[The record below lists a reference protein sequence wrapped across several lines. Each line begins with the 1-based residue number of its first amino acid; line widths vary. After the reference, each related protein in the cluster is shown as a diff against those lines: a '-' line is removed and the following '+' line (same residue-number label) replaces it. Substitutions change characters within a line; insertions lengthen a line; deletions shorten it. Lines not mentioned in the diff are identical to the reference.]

1 MKKYKIYIAVFIFLW
16 LFTFFVALY
25 RIDRDVRQIKK
36 LEKENQRLKVAIHEY
51 NWQIDQ
57 YFYMFERYCGGMNN

>member
-25 RIDRDVRQIKK
+25 RIDRDVKQIKK
-36 LEKENQRLKVAIHEY
+36 LEKENQKLKVAIHDY

-57 YFYMFERYCGGMNN
+57 YFYMFERFCPPTQ

>member
-25 RIDRDVRQIKK
+25 RIDRDVKQIKK

-51 NWQIDQ
+51 NWQIEQ
-57 YFYMFERYCGGMNN
+57 YYYMFEKYYIDK

>member
-16 LFTFFVALY
+16 LFTFFIALY

-51 NWQIDQ
+51 NWQIEQ
-57 YFYMFERYCGGMNN
+57 YYYMFEKYCPH